1 MALPGV
7 KTIIKD
13 RFYSISRQDTPVGP
27 RICVIGKRNTVSN
40 DTFVPDLDVVQVTKE
55 SDVISEFGEGSQLH
69 KAYKELISAGAD
81 RIFMV
86 PLPADTVWNHTTG
99 TLTSAGSDIFDAAF
113 SAAEV
118 SLPDIIVP
126 WGRGGNST
134 DWEAPATP
142 DDNDEYGFHADNSTT
157 LNNNWAF
164 KVAKKVK
171 EISEN
176 SNPCLAVMGIK
187 PWLGTDA
194 TPSTSEIMTPGNV
207 STHLALS
214 NLPNRNAQSGGTY
227 TWIDSADGYPV
238 GRYVVVIAAELK
250 PVNYSSANYSDF
262 GYANGAT
269 TMAAALS
276 RMASYTSPVNKTVF
290 NVTRLRYNP
299 TRSILSN
306 TGGTGVVDKG
316 VNAIVLNF
324 NKVPVFA
331 DGLTFATSNS
341 DYTRIST
348 SRIVN
353 EASLVVRQVCQKFIG
368 EPSTMQVRN
377 SMETAIT
384 SGLRGMQQLGALLD
398 SDFTV
403 SYIPSENKA
412 IIDLVLTPAFEL
424 KTIEVQI
431 SVNL

>member
-7 KTIIKD
+7 KTIVKD
-13 RFYSISRQDTPVGP
+13 RFYSVSRQDTPVGP
-27 RICVIGKRNTVSN
+27 RICVIGTRSTADGTGNVA
-40 DTFVPDLDVVQVTKE
+40 DLDVVQVTKE
-55 SDVISEFGEGSQLH
+55 SDVITAFGEGSQLH
-69 KAYKELISAGAD
+69 KAYKELVSAGAD

-86 PLPADTVWNHTTG
+86 PLPSNTQYNHTTG
-99 TLTSAGSDIFDAAF
+99 ALTSGSVDVFDDAF

-118 SLPDIIVP
+118 SMPDLIVP
-126 WGRGGNST
+126 WGRGGVPS
-134 DWEAPATP
+134 DWQSPATP
-142 DDNDEYGFHADNSTT
+142 IDDVEYGFHADNAVAYAS
-157 LNNNWAF
+157 NWAY
-164 KVAKKVK
+164 KVGLKVK

-176 SNPCLAVMGIK
+176 TNPCLAVMGIR
-187 PWLGTDA
+187 PWIGTGSTPA
-194 TPSTSEIMTPGNV
+194 TAEVMTPGNV
-207 STHLALS
+207 STHMSLT
-214 NLPNRNAQSGGTY
+214 NLPDKNQGVGVDY
-227 TWIDSADGYPV
+227 VWGDI
-238 GRYVVVIAAELK
+238 GRYVIVIAAEVK
-250 PVNYSSANYSDF
+250 PVAYSSANYSDF

-269 TMAAALS
+269 TLAASLS

-290 NVTRLRYNP
+290 NITRLRYNP
-299 TRSILSN
+299 TRTQLSN
-306 TGGTGVVDKG
+306 NTNTGAVDKG

-324 NKVPVFA
+324 NKVPIYA
-331 DGLTFATSNS
+331 DGLTFAPAVS
-341 DYTRIST
+341 DYWRIST

-368 EPSTMQVRN
+368 EASTMQVRN

-412 IIDLVLTPAFEL
+412 LIDLVLTPAFEL
-424 KTIEVQI
+424 KSIEISI

>member
-7 KTIIKD
+7 KTIVKD
-13 RFYSISRQDTPVGP
+13 RFYSVSRQDTPVGP
-27 RICVIGKRNTVSN
+27 RICVVGTRSTTDGTGNVA
-40 DTFVPDLDVVQVTKE
+40 DLDVVQVTKE
-55 SDVISEFGEGSQLH
+55 LDVITAFGEGSQLH
-69 KAYKELISAGAD
+69 KAYKELVAAGAD

-86 PLPADTVWNHTTG
+86 PLPSNTVFNHTLG
-99 TLTSAGSDIFDAAF
+99 TVTSGGVDIFDDAF

-118 SLPDIIVP
+118 SMPDIVVP

-134 DWEAPATP
+134 DWESPATP
-142 DDNDEYGFHADNSTT
+142 EDDDEYGFHADNTAAFAT
-157 LNNNWAF
+157 NWAY
-164 KVAKKVK
+164 KVGLKVK

-176 SNPCLAVMGIK
+176 TNPCLAVMGIR
-187 PWLGTDA
+187 PYMGTSA

-207 STHLALS
+207 SAHMALTR
-214 NLPNRNAQSGGTY
+214 LPDKNQTGGSSY
-227 TWIDSADGYPV
+227 VWGDI
-238 GRYVVVIAAELK
+238 GRYVIVIAAEVK
-250 PVNYSSANYSDF
+250 PVAYSSENYSDF

-269 TMAAALS
+269 TLAASLS
-276 RMASYTSPVNKTVF
+276 RMASYVSPVNKTVF
-290 NVTRLRYNP
+290 NITRLRYNP
-299 TRSILSN
+299 TRTQLSN
-306 TGGTGVVDKG
+306 NTNTGAVDKG

-324 NKVPVFA
+324 NKVPIYA
-331 DGLTFATSNS
+331 EGITFAPAVS
-341 DYTRIST
+341 DYWRIST

-368 EPSTMQVRN
+368 EASTMQVRN

-412 IIDLVLTPAFEL
+412 LIDLVLTPAFEL
-424 KTIEVQI
+424 KSIEISI

>member
-7 KTIIKD
+7 KTIVKD
-13 RFYSISRQDTPVGP
+13 RFYSVSRQDTPVGP
-27 RICVIGKRNTVSN
+27 RICVIGMRNTDDGTGNVA
-40 DTFVPDLDVVQVTKE
+40 DLDVVQVTKE
-55 SDVISEFGEGSQLH
+55 SDVITAFGEGSQLH
-69 KAYKELISAGAD
+69 KAYKELVAGGAD

-86 PLPADTVWNHTTG
+86 PLPSNTVYNHTTG
-99 TLTSAGSDIFDAAF
+99 ALTSGGTSIFDDAF
-113 SAAEV
+113 AAAEV
-118 SLPDIIVP
+118 SMPDIIVP

-134 DWEAPATP
+134 DWESPATP
-142 DDNDEYGFHADNSTT
+142 EDDDEYGFHANNSSTYSS
-157 LNNNWAF
+157 NWAY
-164 KVAKKVK
+164 KIGEKVK

-176 SNPCLAVMGIK
+176 TNPCLAVMGIK
-187 PWLGTDA
+187 PFMSYNS
-194 TPSTSEIMTPGNV
+194 TPTTAEAMTPGNA
-207 STHLALS
+207 SAHLALAG
-214 NLPNRNAQSGGTY
+214 LPDRDAT
-227 TWIDSADGYPV
+227 DVDGDYIWANI

-250 PVNYSSANYSDF
+250 PVAYSSQNFADF

-276 RMASYTSPVNKTVF
+276 RMASYISPVNKTVF

-299 TRSILSN
+299 TRTQLSN
-306 TGGTGVVDKG
+306 NTNTGVVDKG

-324 NKVPVFA
+324 NKVPIFA
-331 DGLTFATSNS
+331 EGITFAPSTS

-353 EASLVVRQVCQKFIG
+353 EAALVVRQVCQKFVG

-412 IIDLVLTPAFEL
+412 LIDLVLSPAFEL
-424 KTIEVQI
+424 KTIEVSI
-431 SVNL
+431 AVNL

>member
-7 KTIIKD
+7 KTIVKD
-13 RFYSISRQDTPVGP
+13 RFYSVSRQDTPVGP
-27 RICVIGKRNTVSN
+27 RICVIGMRNTADGTGNVA
-40 DTFVPDLDVVQVTKE
+40 DLDVVQVTRE
-55 SDVISEFGEGSQLH
+55 SDVIEAFGEGSQLH
-69 KAYKELISAGAD
+69 KAYKELVAAGAD

-86 PLPADTVWNHTTG
+86 PLPSNTVYNHTNG
-99 TLTSAGSDIFDAAF
+99 TLTSGAANIFDDAF
-113 SAAEV
+113 AAAEV
-118 SLPDIIVP
+118 AMPDIIVP
-126 WGRGGNST
+126 WGRGGVPS
-134 DWEAPATP
+134 DWQDPATP
-142 DDNDEYGFHADNSTT
+142 SDDVEYGFHADNTPT
-157 LNNNWAF
+157 VANNWAY
-164 KVAKKVK
+164 KVAGKVK

-176 SNPCLAVMGIK
+176 TNPCIAVMGVK
-187 PWLGTDA
+187 PWIGTGA
-194 TPSTSEIMTPGNV
+194 TPATAEVMTPGNV
-207 STHLALS
+207 SAHLALTS
-214 NLPNRNAQSGGTY
+214 LPNRDAVSGSSYVWGE
-227 TWIDSADGYPV
+227 V
-238 GRYVVVIAAELK
+238 GRYVIVIAAEVK
-250 PVNYSSANYSDF
+250 PVGYSSQNYSDF

-269 TMAAALS
+269 TLAASLS
-276 RMASYTSPVNKTVF
+276 RMASYVSPVNKTVF

-299 TRSILSN
+299 TRTQLSN
-306 TGGTGVVDKG
+306 NAATGAVDKG

-324 NKVPVFA
+324 NKVPIFA
-331 DGLTFATSNS
+331 EAVTFAPQTS

-353 EASLVVRQVCQKFIG
+353 EATLVVRQVCQKFVG

-412 IIDLVLTPAFEL
+412 LIDLVLTPAFEL

>member
-7 KTIIKD
+7 KTIVKD

-27 RICVIGKRNTVSN
+27 RICVVGMRSTADGTGNVA
-40 DTFVPDLDVVQVTKE
+40 DLDVVQVTKE
-55 SDVISEFGEGSQLH
+55 SDVITAFGEGSQLH
-69 KAYKELISAGAD
+69 KAYKELVAAGAD

-86 PLPADTVWNHTTG
+86 PLPSDSTFNHTAG
-99 TLTSAGSDIFDAAF
+99 TVTSSSFGGNVFDAAF
-113 SAAEV
+113 AAAEV
-118 SLPDIIVP
+118 SMPDIIVP
-126 WGRGGNST
+126 WGRGGVTS
-134 DWEAPATP
+134 DWQDPATP
-142 DDNDEYGFHADNSTT
+142 SDDEEYGFHADNSVTASV
-157 LNNNWAF
+157 NWAYQ
-164 KVAKKVK
+164 VATKVK
-171 EISEN
+171 AISEN
-176 SNPCLAVMGIK
+176 TNPCIAVMGVR
-187 PWLGTDA
+187 PWIGAGA
-194 TPSTSEIMTPGNV
+194 TPATAETMTPANV
-207 STHLALS
+207 SSHLSLS
-214 NLPNRNAQSGGTY
+214 SLPNRNATSGGSY
-227 TWIDSADGYPV
+227 VWGDL
-238 GRYVVVIAAELK
+238 GRYVVIIAAEVK

-269 TMAAALS
+269 TLAASLS
-276 RMASYTSPVNKTVF
+276 RMASYISPVNKTVF

-299 TRSILSN
+299 TRTQLSN
-306 TGGTGVVDKG
+306 DNGTGVVDKG

-324 NKVPVFA
+324 NKVPIYA
-331 DGLTFATSNS
+331 EGQTFAPETS
-341 DYTRIST
+341 DYIRVST

-403 SYIPSENKA
+403 SYIPAENKA

-424 KTIEVQI
+424 KSIEVSI
-431 SVNL
+431 AVNL